1 MEKKRKVLRP
11 KPTFFPPGGKKML
24 GYKLHFNDPNPQQKH
39 RANTMMCVVC
49 KEYVEYWNWAHCVSG
64 YYPMCDS
71 CFDRHKWIVLHVPH
85 VGLPESDQK
94 IAQSIAKEYVTET
107 ESKQ

>member
-1 MEKKRKVLRP
+1 MSIGIGLIVSAVIIRCAIRALTAGFVAVAS
-11 KPTFFPPGGKKML
+11 FVD
-24 GYKLHFNDPNPQQKH
+24 KL
-39 RANTMMCVVC
+39 
-49 KEYVEYWNWAHCVSG
+49 S
-64 YYPMCDS
+64 
-71 CFDRHKWIVLHVPH
+71 H